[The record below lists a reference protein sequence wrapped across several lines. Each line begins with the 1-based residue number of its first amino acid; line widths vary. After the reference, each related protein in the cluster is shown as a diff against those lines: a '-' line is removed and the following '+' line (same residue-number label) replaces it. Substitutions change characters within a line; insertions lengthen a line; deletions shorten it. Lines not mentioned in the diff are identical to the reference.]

1 MEKFKMNILHYLYD
15 PFCGWC
21 YGAAPLL
28 TKAMEV
34 EGLAIIPHGIG
45 MLSGDSRKFMSA
57 EWRDFVRPHEE
68 RITAFSKQVFGNAYV
83 HGLQERTDILL
94 DSSIPTAAML
104 AALKIDGRSVEMLKK
119 LQIAYYQ
126 EGRAIAD
133 RDGILNIAVEQ
144 GYDKSEFST
153 TFDVIMANEVKEHI
167 DESHQLMNQLDL
179 QGVPGL
185 VLQTEK
191 EMHVFPFGK
200 YISRLDRFEHD
211 LRKFTNPTL

>member
-1 MEKFKMNILHYLYD
+1 MNILHYLYD

-68 RITAFSKQVFGNAYV
+68 RITAFSKQEFGDAYV

-133 RDGILNIAVEQ
+133 QDVILKIATEL
-144 GYDKSEFST
+144 GYDQSEFT
-153 TFDVIMANEVKEHI
+153 TEYNAIIHSEVEKHI
-167 DESHQLMNQLDL
+167 DESHKLMNQLNL
-179 QGVPGL
+179 HGVPSL
-185 VLQTEK
+185 ILQLASDI
-191 EMHVFPFGK
+191 HVFPFGK
-200 YISRLDRFEHD
+200 YISRPDRFEVD
-211 LRKFTNPTL
+211 LRNLSKSH